1 MNDIN
6 IGSVVL
12 EEELELG
19 ELELEDEVNVG
30 ELELDYIKEDPVD
43 DYEKLKNLPSINNVL
58 LKGDLTSEDL
68 GITDIELIDEIK
80 PESIEEDLKPNQ
92 VYNGNAIHDLARLFG
107 MTIEELTKTL
117 PVILPNFDIEY
128 TYEDNEVYNANAI
141 HQLLEIFGQE
151 IMNIVDLLDK
161 KEDKQVYV
169 DANVNFNANT
179 GVVSLRNWV
188 TENPYKVIDEANK
201 KGNPAILRVHLYAND
216 QYMESLYMMQSIY
229 SDTWWGHFKY
239 FLGFVDDQSFAYL
252 RINQNGGTTLNLKQL

>member
-19 ELELEDEVNVG
+19 ELELEDEMNIG

-43 DYEKLKNLPSINNVL
+43 DYEKLKNLPSINNVP
-58 LKGDLTSEDL
+58 LKGNLT
-68 GITDIELIDEIK
+68 
-80 PESIEEDLKPNQ
+80 PEDLKMIIP
-92 VYNGNAIHDLARLFG
+92 
-107 MTIEELTKTL
+107 K
-117 PVILPNFDIEY
+117 ILKIFDIEY
-128 TYEDNEVYNANAI
+128 TYEDDEVYNANAI

-151 IMNIVDLLDK
+151 ITNIVGLLDK

-188 TENPYKVIDEANK
+188 TEDPYKVIDEANQ

-239 FLGFVDDQSFAYL
+239 FLGFVDGQSFAYL
-252 RINQNGGTTLNLKQL
+252 RINQNGSTTLNLKQL